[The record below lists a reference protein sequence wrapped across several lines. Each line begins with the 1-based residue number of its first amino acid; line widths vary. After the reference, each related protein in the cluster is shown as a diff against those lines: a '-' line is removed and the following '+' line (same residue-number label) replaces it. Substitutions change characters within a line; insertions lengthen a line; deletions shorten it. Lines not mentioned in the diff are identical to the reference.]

1 MSRSI
6 FWFLCISSA
15 VCSLGLFLFVLLD
28 PCLNYFLS
36 GYSRFLPETLRAI
49 VGDGSIP
56 AGWIYTHPISII
68 DRHRN
73 VEGPNE
79 LPPRKP
85 FKNPLLIFTYP
96 EVLVLLL
103 FNSTIYAVMYGVTA
117 SLSVIFE
124 KVYPYLNQTDIG
136 LCFLATGGGMLVG
149 SLFSGRFMDAYY
161 RKIRDDLIRETRTDS
176 KRHIDSR
183 AIEKDISFPI
193 EKARLHI
200 LPCVVFVFTACVIGY
215 GWALQSRA
223 IIAVPLILQF
233 ISRFF
238 PHTEL
243 HGLASHITF
252 PEVGV
257 TALTMMNTTQTLL
270 IDMMPNQGSS
280 ITACVRPPLSLSY

>member
-1 MSRSI
+1 M
-6 FWFLCISSA
+6 
-15 VCSLGLFLFVLLD
+15 
-28 PCLNYFLS
+28 
-36 GYSRFLPETLRAI
+36 
-49 VGDGSIP
+49 
-56 AGWIYTHPISII
+56 
-68 DRHRN
+68 
-73 VEGPNE
+73 
-79 LPPRKP
+79 
-85 FKNPLLIFTYP
+85 FTYP
-96 EVLVLLL
+96 EVFVLLF
-103 FNSTIYAVMYGVTA
+103 FNGTIYAVMYGATA

-124 KVYPYLNQTDIG
+124 KVYPYLNQTYVG
-136 LCFLATGGGMLVG
+136 LCFLAMGGGMLVG
-149 SLFSGRFMDAYY
+149 SVFSGRFMDAHY
-161 RKIRDDLIRETRTDS
+161 RKTRDDLIRETSTDL
-176 KRHIDSR
+176 KRHIDPR
-183 AIEKDISFPI
+183 AIEKDPSFPI
-193 EKARLHI
+193 EKARLHV